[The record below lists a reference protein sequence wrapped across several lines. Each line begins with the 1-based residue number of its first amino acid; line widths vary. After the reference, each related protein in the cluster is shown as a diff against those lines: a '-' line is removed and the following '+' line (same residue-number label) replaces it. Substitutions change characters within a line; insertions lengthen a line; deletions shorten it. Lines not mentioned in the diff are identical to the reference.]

1 MGTTI
6 KTNNDRALLEAKIQL
21 RLKSLPDKK
30 EITILEAFG
39 GEGVIWKVIKER
51 RPDTKFNILSID
63 NKAYRRVQLQG
74 DNMKYL
80 LSLNLL
86 QFDIIDLDAWG
97 SPVKQLEILF
107 KRGYQGIVHC
117 TFIQTMQ
124 GNLPKELLY
133 ANGYTDAMLAKIQTI
148 FVKDGCQKF
157 LNYLGKR
164 GVEKVEIISKNR
176 KNYLYFMLNTPNLN

>member
-1 MGTTI
+1 MGASI

-21 RLKSLPDKK
+21 RLKSLPVKK

-39 GEGVIWKVIKER
+39 GEGVIWKVIRER
-51 RPDTKFNILSID
+51 RPDVKFNILSID
-63 NKAYRRVQLQG
+63 KNKYTRVQLIG
-74 DNMKYL
+74 DNIKYL
-80 LSLNLL
+80 ASIDLL
-86 QFDIIDLDAWG
+86 QFDIIDLDAWS

-107 KRGYQGIVHC
+107 KRGYQGVVHC

-133 ANGYTDAMLAKIQTI
+133 ANGYTDAMLAKIKTI
-148 FVKDGCQKF
+148 FMTNGPQKF
-157 LNYLGKR
+157 LNYLAKR

-176 KNYLYFMLNTPNLN
+176 KNYLFFLLNTPQLN